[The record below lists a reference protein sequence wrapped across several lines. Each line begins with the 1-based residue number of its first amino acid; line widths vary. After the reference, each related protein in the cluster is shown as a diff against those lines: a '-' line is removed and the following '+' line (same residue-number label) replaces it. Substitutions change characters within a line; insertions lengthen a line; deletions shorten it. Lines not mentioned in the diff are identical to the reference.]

1 MKGFSNVFGWFW
13 KVVSRFLKKDLEVGL
28 RFLKGFERF
37 LKGFEM
43 FLFGKRLFRNVF
55 EMF

>member
-1 MKGFSNVFGWFW
+1 MRGFSNDFGWFW
-13 KVVSRFLKKDLEVGL
+13 KVVSRFLKKDLKVCL

-55 EMF
+55 EMS